1 MRASARNWR
10 TWFGFVGWGLC
21 GLVTMANQLDALS
34 VPDVGDECVTPG
46 KPPIELRGRKNSVV
60 DFAAEGLFGLANFG
74 RELPLVGLS

>member
-1 MRASARNWR
+1 
-10 TWFGFVGWGLC
+10 
-21 GLVTMANQLDALS
+21 MANQLDALS